1 GDLTVKG
8 TSRSVPLQV
17 EFNGISPDPW
27 GGTRAGLSATGE
39 INRKDFGLTFD
50 MPMEGGGLVVGDRIK
65 LELEIEAVLQ
75 T

>member
-1 GDLTVKG
+1 
-8 TSRSVPLQV
+8 
-17 EFNGISPDPW
+17 
-27 GGTRAGLSATGE
+27 
-39 INRKDFGLTFD
+39 